1 MIRTRLVWMNANPFK
16 SKQFLSF
23 YLTIADNI
31 YLFFFNIVEDFAA
44 DNSYLPFNIVEDFTF
59 LGSFWARKASL
70 EKHLI
75 LIWVLLGHGKA
86 RQSNTERPFVVE
98 NQDKQGIVRQWGQ
111 ARGTARCSVSLWG
124 PKEIP
129 QYV

>member
-1 MIRTRLVWMNANPFK
+1 M
-16 SKQFLSF
+16 
-23 YLTIADNI
+23 
-31 YLFFFNIVEDFAA
+31 EDFAA

-75 LIWVLLGHGKA
+75 LIRVLLGHGKA

-111 ARGTARCSVSLWG
+111 ARGTARCSVSL
-124 PKEIP
+124 
-129 QYV
+129 